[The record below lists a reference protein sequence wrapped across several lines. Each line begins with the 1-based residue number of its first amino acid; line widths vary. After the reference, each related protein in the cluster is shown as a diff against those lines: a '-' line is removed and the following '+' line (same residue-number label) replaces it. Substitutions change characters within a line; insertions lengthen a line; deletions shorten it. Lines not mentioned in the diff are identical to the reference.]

1 MMITKRIFAM
11 GLITGMLTLASMT
24 KAQAQS
30 AYESALE
37 KIDAKHQDCLDLGE
51 NMIACSGDYYAAMD
65 SMLNVVY
72 KDALKGLNT
81 EEKTTLR
88 TEQREWLAKRNIKFK
103 EIEAEVKE
111 TGNGSITRMENLEDK
126 AGYIRERVDELI
138 AALK

>member
-1 MMITKRIFAM
+1 MITKRIFAI
-11 GLITGMLTLASMT
+11 GLFAGMLTLAPMT

-30 AYESALE
+30 AYEATLE
-37 KIDAKHQDCLDLGE
+37 KIDAQHQDCLDLGE
-51 NMIACSGDYYAAMD
+51 NMIACSGDYYGAID

-72 KDALKGLNT
+72 KDALKGLST

-88 TEQREWLAKRNIKFK
+88 TEQREWLTKRNIKFK
-103 EIEAEVKE
+103 EIEAEAKE
-111 TGNGSITRMENLEDK
+111 TGNGSQERTTAIEDK